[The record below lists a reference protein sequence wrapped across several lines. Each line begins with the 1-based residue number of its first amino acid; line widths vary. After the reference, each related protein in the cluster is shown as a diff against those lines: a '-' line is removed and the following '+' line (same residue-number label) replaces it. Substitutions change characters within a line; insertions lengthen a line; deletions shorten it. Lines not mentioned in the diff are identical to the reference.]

1 MRIARWDVPAV
12 PKHGGENT
20 MTMSQVTDE
29 RAGRLLALQEAE
41 RERVIQEFA
50 PVIKMMAHRLAFRL
64 PAHLDAEDL
73 VSAGVIGLMDAMG
86 KYNPLREAKFK
97 TYAGFRIRGAMLDE
111 IRSMNWIPRSV
122 QERIRLLQKTHV
134 DLLARLGRPPTDGE
148 VAAALNMSV
157 SELDDFLL
165 RSRGA
170 VMLSL
175 QDLEA
180 QDVEGRGYMRM
191 VADTKYPDPLSTV
204 VTSNVREMI
213 GEAIQQL
220 PEKERLVLTLYYLDE
235 LTMKEI
241 GQVLHV
247 TESRVCQIHTKAIIR
262 LKAKLQSV
270 LQPEFS

>member
-1 MRIARWDVPAV
+1 
-12 PKHGGENT
+12 
-20 MTMSQVTDE
+20 
-29 RAGRLLALQEAE
+29 
-41 RERVIQEFA
+41 
-50 PVIKMMAHRLAFRL
+50 
-64 PAHLDAEDL
+64 
-73 VSAGVIGLMDAMG
+73 
-86 KYNPLREAKFK
+86 
-97 TYAGFRIRGAMLDE
+97 
-111 IRSMNWIPRSV
+111 
-122 QERIRLLQKTHV
+122 
-134 DLLARLGRPPTDGE
+134 
-148 VAAALNMSV
+148 
-157 SELDDFLL
+157 
-165 RSRGA
+165 
-170 VMLSL
+170 MLSL

>member
-1 MRIARWDVPAV
+1 
-12 PKHGGENT
+12 

>member
-1 MRIARWDVPAV
+1 
-12 PKHGGENT
+12 

-86 KYNPLREAKFK
+86 KYDPLREAKFK

-122 QERIRLLQKTHV
+122 QERIRLLQKTRV

-148 VAAALNMSV
+148 VAAALHMSV

-191 VADTKYPDPLSTV
+191 VADTHYPDPLSTV

-220 PEKERLVLTLYYLDE
+220 PDKERLVLTLYYLDE

-270 LQPEFS
+270 LQPEFTQ